1 MAWKTF
7 VTPLAIAPRR
17 RIVAMAL
24 VYGLSLTVRFTSAA
38 GDETEN
44 PPQPAQRSLLS
55 SIMIKGGA
63 PTFSRDWSAMSAQP
77 IVFRYSPLGFQKP
90 PCGM

>member
-38 GDETEN
+38 GDEPEN
-44 PPQPAQRSLLS
+44 SAQAAQRSLLS

-63 PTFSRDWSAMSAQP
+63 STFSWDWSAMSAQP